1 MDVYLVGGAVRDELL
16 GRAVTERDWVVVG
29 ATPEELLRDGY
40 RQVGKDFPV
49 FLHPE
54 SNEEY
59 ALARTERKTAPG
71 YHGFLT
77 RHSPEVTLEEDL
89 LRRDLTI
96 NAMARAADG
105 SIVDP
110 YGGQRDLAARLLRH
124 VSPAFSEDPLR
135 ILRVARFAARYAP
148 LGFTVAED
156 TLALMRGMVTEGE
169 VASLVPERVWQE
181 TIRALAEPSPR
192 TYLEVLRACGALK
205 VLAPEIDCLW
215 GIPQP
220 AQYHPEVDTGEHLL
234 LCLDAI
240 AAMNSAVR
248 VRFAVLLHD
257 LGKGLTPREEWP
269 RHIAHEARGLPAVRA
284 VCERWRVPT
293 DFRELAELAC
303 REHLRVHRALE
314 LRPETV
320 LDLFEACDALRR
332 RERFAELLEACEA
345 DQRGRLGRSTEPYPP
360 RQYLAA
366 ALAVAAAVQLT
377 PEERAGLQGPAIGAA
392 LRSRRLAALAATNR
406 QVRAQP

>member
-16 GRAVTERDWVVVG
+16 GRIVTERDWVVVG
-29 ATPEELLRDGY
+29 ATPDALLQQGY

-54 SNEEY
+54 SSEEY
-59 ALARTERKTAPG
+59 ALARTERKTGAG
-71 YHGFLT
+71 YHGFQT
-77 RHSPEVTLEEDL
+77 RYSPEVTLEEDL
-89 LRRDLTI
+89 IRRDLTI

-148 LGFTVAED
+148 LGFTVAEE
-156 TLALMRGMVTEGE
+156 TLALMRGMVADGE
-169 VASLVPERVWQE
+169 VSSLVPERVWQE
-181 TIRALAEPSPR
+181 TVRALAEPSPR
-192 TYLEVLRACGALK
+192 TYLEVLRACGALA
-205 VLAPEIDCLW
+205 VLAPELDCLW

-234 LCLDAI
+234 LCLDAV
-240 AAMNSAVR
+240 AAMDCGVR

-257 LGKGLTPREEWP
+257 LGKGLTPVAEWP
-269 RHIAHEARGLPAVRA
+269 RHIAHEARGVPAVQA
-284 VCERWRVPT
+284 VCARWRVPA

-320 LDLFEACDALRR
+320 LDLLESCDAFRR
-332 RERFAELLEACEA
+332 RERFGELLEACEA
-345 DQRGRLGRSTEPYPP
+345 DKRGRLGRGTEPYPP
-360 RQYLAA
+360 REYLTAALAA
-366 ALAVAAAVQLT
+366 AAAAQLT
-377 PEERAGLQGPAIGAA
+377 VEERAGLNGPAIGAA
-392 LRSRRLAALAATNR
+392 LRTRRLSALR
-406 QVRAQP
+406 QQRPVER